1 MNNAR
6 LTCTRELKSKGSA
19 TPATVEIG
27 SWPIEDI
34 CWYLGCESKRRAPY
48 NLNVTFIERGKP
60 VERSKEHPHFGRTIS
75 FESREF
81 FIKWIASMLVA
92 EHAYNVKSTQALLVI
107 DWKKMS
113 FILFSSFCWPT
124 SSSVW
129 TISFL
134 ETCLKSLLSWFF
146 NGNW

>member
-92 EHAYNVKSTQALLVI
+92 EHAYNVKKNVIHPVLLFLLTNEFQCL
-107 DWKKMS
+107 DY
-113 FILFSSFCWPT
+113 FIP
-124 SSSVW
+124 
-129 TISFL
+129 
-134 ETCLKSLLSWFF
+134 
-146 NGNW
+146 